1 MRKGAEAQREHA
13 SACVW
18 WSSEVVRGEARKTAW
33 RGGNEEAGRGCG
45 GREGDVEAGRQRGG
59 REGGVEAGRQRG
71 GWESYLGRGHKEASV
86 RMGAEGA

>member
-59 REGGVEAGRQRG
+59 
-71 GWESYLGRGHKEASV
+71 WESYLGRGHKEASV